1 MSYTINGE
9 KGGSQRQSR
18 RQRRQDLRGIPLRD
32 VMPIQELDSQLWN
45 GVAPGNAA
53 IVQTLLRHGADP
65 NYRGYA
71 GQTWVHRACLLNCLD
86 QLDLLVDAGGS
97 LTAGDDDRETPLHLA
112 AREGHSVIVERLLAL
127 GSDSRQ
133 ESDYGTPPDRAAYAG
148 HASGM
153 GTLPTNARVSRAH
166 RRSESGFTGNGMSIH
181 ETECGAISVNIA
193 SFR

>member
-1 MSYTINGE
+1 
-9 KGGSQRQSR
+9 
-18 RQRRQDLRGIPLRD
+18 
-32 VMPIQELDSQLWN
+32 MPIQELDSQLWN

-86 QLDLLVDAGGS
+86 QLDLLVDKGGS

-153 GTLPTNARVSRAH
+153 GPLHKCTGVTGTPEERKRIYRQRYADSRDRVR
-166 RRSESGFTGNGMSIH
+166 GDIG
-181 ETECGAISVNIA
+181 
-193 SFR
+193 